1 MANKEKNERF
11 VDRLFD
17 DNNFEPVV
25 IKDNDGKEVEF
36 DQVAVVDYEGSYYAV
51 LCPITKL
58 EGVGEDEVLIFEIDE
73 ENDRLNYVEDEKV
86 ANDIIDLL
94 AEEDDEE

>member
-1 MANKEKNERF
+1 MANNERF

-17 DNNFEPVV
+17 DNNFEPIT
-25 IKDNDGKEVEF
+25 IKDNSGKEVEF
-36 DQVAVVDYEGSYYAV
+36 DQVALVDYEGSYYAV
-51 LCPITKL
+51 LAPITKL
-58 EGVGEDEVLIFEIDE
+58 EGVGEDEVLIFQVDE
-73 ENDRLNYVEDEKV
+73 EKDCLNYVEDEKI